1 MAAHVCRVGDLP
13 RMFTHEVSYRCDCE
27 ICAIG
32 PAAIYPMRCPLTPFD
47 KQQEQGEWA
56 ELAKPSRRTHRFRG
70 TARSP
75 TGKMGLPISRLSAYT
90 KQFREQI
97 TDRRCQ
103 SVYVLQQ
110 FQANDFPAAIVISD
124 GIVRA
129 NLPLVEKA
137 GKRMTVFALG
147 PITHASYSQHRA
159 HDQPAK

>member
-1 MAAHVCRVGDLP
+1 
-13 RMFTHEVSYRCDCE
+13 
-27 ICAIG
+27 
-32 PAAIYPMRCPLTPFD
+32 
-47 KQQEQGEWA
+47 
-56 ELAKPSRRTHRFRG
+56 
-70 TARSP
+70 
-75 TGKMGLPISRLSAYT
+75 MGFPISRLSAYT